1 MIVHTALVMLVINK
15 GLCLFSL
22 KNPHVISKGDNSMQ
36 ELSERGTQATNQ
48 KSWLPHPIT
57 FLRNLHKTFMQSVFL

>member
-48 KSWLPHPIT
+48 KS
-57 FLRNLHKTFMQSVFL
+57 